1 MQSQVL
7 LHACLRYL
15 FLVIAKEPLK
25 LLHLIALTAASMA
38 LAGCSTSVPMIAD
51 ATWTDGACTETTAG
65 VTVTTD
71 FRGAVTTHCAVGYKG
86 DSWKLLKAAGFEV
99 KGTRKYPTA
108 FACTIDGLPKS
119 AKCDGSN
126 PVNAYW
132 AYYLAE
138 DKTYEYAA
146 SGASDHQSICGTTE
160 AWVYTE
166 NEGTDLKDLPVP
178 RPIDCTN

>member
-1 MQSQVL
+1 
-7 LHACLRYL
+7 
-15 FLVIAKEPLK
+15 
-25 LLHLIALTAASMA
+25 MA

-51 ATWTDGACTETTAG
+51 ATWTVGACTETTAG

-71 FRGAVTTHCAVGYKG
+71 FRGEVTTHCAVGYKG

-99 KGTRKYPTA
+99 KGTSKYPTA